1 MPPRDATEAVEP
13 RDCGWPPTGGVVPC
27 CSEAAE
33 EAAALE
39 EQRVEVDAV
48 EVEAVSAERCC
59 AARAALGS
67 RMRTWLLP
75 SRASRADADALE

>member
-39 EQRVEVDAV
+39 EQLVAVEV
-48 EVEAVSAERCC
+48 VEAVSAERCC